1 MNRLF
6 KPLFL
11 VFAIAF
17 TVSLCHAQS
26 IGLAPAQV
34 VANFKPG
41 VPFEQELTVQNY
53 GDNSVELHVQI
64 TDFWY
69 NDKNEKTFD
78 TPGSQPH
85 SASNWIQFVPERF
98 EVGPHA
104 SQKLKAI
111 ITPPANADGGYYAVL
126 FVEST
131 PIKTNKVTEDG
142 RAVFTNMR
150 IGCLV
155 LLNAAKTEK
164 FQVTI
169 DDLKLTPPTDHDD
182 LSLRFAVHNQSN
194 THIFPLPRLSIFDRQ
209 HKLVA
214 KAEGE
219 MKRFLPGQKD
229 SMQVGWS
236 GTLQSGDY
244 TAVLTVVYGDH
255 VETREINFQI
265 PSKS

>member
-1 MNRLF
+1 MMKN
-6 KPLFL
+6 
-11 VFAIAF
+11 FAIF
-17 TVSLCHAQS
+17 FLLTITVAAIPCAAQS
-26 IGLAPAQV
+26 IGLSPAQLV
-34 VANFKPG
+34 ENFKPG

-53 GDNSVELHVQI
+53 GSDTVELHVQI

-69 NDKNEKTFD
+69 NEKNEKLFD
-78 TPGSQPH
+78 TPGSQPR
-85 SASNWIQFVPERF
+85 SAANWIQFVPEKF
-98 EVGPHA
+98 QVGPHA

-111 ITPPANADGGYYAVL
+111 ITPPANASGGYYAVL

-131 PIKTNKVTEDG
+131 PIKTNKVTDDG

-164 FQVTI
+164 FQVTV
-169 DDLKLTPPTDHDD
+169 DDLKLTPPTDHGD
-182 LSLRFAVHNQSN
+182 LTLRFDVNNQSN
-194 THIFPLPRLSIFDRQ
+194 THIFPLARLSIFDPQ
-209 HKLVA
+209 HKLAA

-236 GTLQSGDY
+236 GTLPAGTY
-244 TAVLTVVYGDH
+244 TAVLTLVFGDH
-255 VETREINFQI
+255 VETHEVAFHV
-265 PSKS
+265 PAKS